1 MLLAGSFWAEAFGAG
16 VVWATRVGA
25 AAGSV
30 VGAATALWRRLPA
43 LRNPSLAQFD

>member
-30 VGAATALWRRLPA
+30 AGGRDGVAAAVTGASEPVACAI
-43 LRNPSLAQFD
+43 